1 MPVRRTPIRYRP
13 MGHMPCE
20 MHTHE
25 MHAHK
30 VQAHGTHACEIH
42 AHEMR
47 AHKVQAHETHVYEVY
62 AHEMYTHEMHD
73 REMHAYERQAC
84 TIHTHEIHAYE
95 VYPYEI
101 HTREMHTCKTPAH
114 EMHTRKMHTRE
125 IYAHRSMAFWGY
137 GAAELMCLRSPATMT
152 STRFKDNEHPQPH
165 RGQNAAILLNRT
177 YVFAAFGA
185 KVAIW
190 HSVPRALRRWGI
202 GHFSQK
208 PKLRSRLYKIHAFE
222 MHVYKAH
229 ACMRCT
235 PHEIHVYKICT

>member
-1 MPVRRTPIRYRP
+1 MR
-13 MGHMPCE
+13 
-20 MHTHE
+20 HTR
-25 MHAHK
+25 
-30 VQAHGTHACEIH
+30 EIH
-42 AHEMR
+42 AHEVPVHEMHTR
-47 AHKVQAHETHVYEVY
+47 EVHARETHAHKVLAHGTHVYEVY

-101 HTREMHTCKTPAH
+101 HTRE
-114 EMHTRKMHTRE
+114 
-125 IYAHRSMAFWGY
+125 IYAYRSMAFWGY

-190 HSVPRALRRWGI
+190 HSVPRALR
-202 GHFSQK
+202 
-208 PKLRSRLYKIHAFE
+208 
-222 MHVYKAH
+222 
-229 ACMRCT
+229 T
-235 PHEIHVYKICT
+235 PHKSRHKDDGDEA

>member
-1 MPVRRTPIRYRP
+1 

-30 VQAHGTHACEIH
+30 VQAHETHACEIH

-62 AHEMYTHEMHD
+62 AHEMYTHEMH
-73 REMHAYERQAC
+73 AYERQAC

-101 HTREMHTCKTPAH
+101 
-114 EMHTRKMHTRE
+114 HTRE

-177 YVFAAFGA
+177 YVFAAFGTLSLGP
-185 KVAIW
+185 
-190 HSVPRALRRWGI
+190 SVHHTNPVTKTMEMKLNDYPIRRHERKADGRQGI
-202 GHFSQK
+202 FDYSK
-208 PKLRSRLYKIHAFE
+208 KTVYE
-222 MHVYKAH
+222 MS
-229 ACMRCT
+229 
-235 PHEIHVYKICT
+235 